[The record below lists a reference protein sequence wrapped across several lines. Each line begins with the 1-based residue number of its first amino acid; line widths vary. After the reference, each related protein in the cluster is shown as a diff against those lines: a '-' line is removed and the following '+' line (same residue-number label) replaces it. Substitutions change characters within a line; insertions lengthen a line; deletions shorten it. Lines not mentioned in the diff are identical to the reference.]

1 LNKGFA
7 DGRRVAKCPCTIC
20 WNYRFSTQD
29 KVQIHLCQ
37 EGFMPNYLVCCDH
50 GEVEELAT
58 ESDRNED
65 DDNMDEMVAEIG
77 REYKIG
83 SGGQGEP
90 LEAQNFYSFLAVAD
104 EKVHDGTNVTV
115 L

>member
-1 LNKGFA
+1 MRMM
-7 DGRRVAKCPCTIC
+7 D
-20 WNYRFSTQD
+20 S
-29 KVQIHLCQ
+29 
-37 EGFMPNYLVCCDH
+37 
-50 GEVEELAT
+50 
-58 ESDRNED
+58 
-65 DDNMDEMVAEIG
+65 MDEMVAEIG